1 MYSKQRIAM
10 SKVHQ
15 LQREPPMNTFRTLV
29 CIVGL
34 VTLSGCA
41 EMGQLLRETSEF
53 QAQQPP
59 QRNYFTQPFT
69 PLPGYQP
76 SNPSPAN
83 APQERYQTIMVNTP
97 QGIVYKRCK
106 VLNGAVACF

>member
-1 MYSKQRIAM
+1 MKTLRTFAFIAG
-10 SKVHQ
+10 V
-15 LQREPPMNTFRTLV
+15 F
-29 CIVGL
+29 I
-34 VTLSGCA
+34 LSGCA

-59 QRNYFTQPFT
+59 QRNYFTNPYVAPPVQT
-69 PLPGYQP
+69 TQP
-76 SNPSPAN
+76 SFGNTAGE
-83 APQERYQTIMVNTP
+83 QYQTIMVNTP